1 MMIRL
6 MRDFSRGSTQPNQT
20 VWGWG
25 SSSAAPSSRVI
36 KDACW
41 RPLTM
46 ALELRFHFRFHARRG
61 LQSKV
66 AIQSICSILLTPLDK
81 SGHGRIVRRTREVN
95 KMTNLSMHTPP
106 SSDSGI
112 RVENTGD
119 LKADVISEVSRLRMM
134 LAEMMIENQRLR
146 NSLQT
151 IGSGLE
157 AL

>member
-1 MMIRL
+1 
-6 MRDFSRGSTQPNQT
+6 
-20 VWGWG
+20 
-25 SSSAAPSSRVI
+25 
-36 KDACW
+36 
-41 RPLTM
+41 
-46 ALELRFHFRFHARRG
+46 
-61 LQSKV
+61 
-66 AIQSICSILLTPLDK
+66 
-81 SGHGRIVRRTREVN
+81 
-95 KMTNLSMHTPP
+95 MTNLSMHTPP

-151 IGSGLE
+151 IGSGSE